1 MQVFARHALLARGWA
16 EDVRLT
22 IERGQGKTLEAVRAE
37 IHQKLYGEVVDK
49 KFISWLEE
57 LRSQSHIK
65 IIN

>member
-1 MQVFARHALLARGWA
+1 MTRRSKAPV
-16 EDVRLT
+16 VRAWRDRES